1 MKKNLFPFLFFVF
14 AALGAGAQVNNTE
27 PADPKPGPQEAWQQL
42 ARPVLGWGTTDV
54 RYSRSQVPETSQK
67 PPVLRAWR
75 GERVS
80 AQAVLATPVDL
91 GEVSIEVS
99 DLRCGKS
106 VIPASAIK
114 KYFVRYVLTETY
126 GNRKDSFL
134 MADRLD
140 PVETLKVEA
149 CTARPLWLDIHVPA
163 DAKPGV
169 YKGTVKVRP
178 ATDPPSPFRGS
189 LSRQELPLKGDGGSV
204 LPIVIHVADR
214 TLPEPSEWSF
224 HLDLWQN
231 PYAVARYYEV
241 PLWSQQH
248 FDLMRPTM
256 ELLAKA
262 GQKVIT
268 CSVISRPWNGQTF
281 DPFESMIGK
290 TKNLDGTWEYDYT
303 VFDRWVEFMM
313 SCGITEQI
321 DCYTLVPWHYRF
333 DYYDRATNS
342 VQWLSCKP
350 GEQAYHDFI
359 VPFLKDLS
367 RHLHQ
372 KGWFGRTY
380 IAMDERPKDQMEAA
394 WRVIQEAD
402 PGFKIEG
409 AANYSVESE
418 AADRVDDLS
427 VAFQYNLLKGEALTK
442 RKAKGQKITFYT
454 CCSPDRPNTFT
465 FSPPAESAYLGLHAA
480 ACGYD
485 GYLRWA
491 YNSWTVQP
499 CQDSRFPRQGW
510 YSGDCYLA
518 YPGGSSIRMER
529 LVEGIQAYEKIRLLR
544 PQLNLKQA
552 KQLDEMLRYFGSNK
566 YEGDKD
572 AAALLRQMND
582 LLWKFTRTPAS
593 AGGRAQGQRGPS
605 GANPRE

>member
-1 MKKNLFPFLFFVF
+1 MMKNPFLFLLFSF
-14 AALGAGAQVNNTE
+14 FALGTSAQVNNSE
-27 PADPKPGPQEAWQQL
+27 PADPKPGPQEAWQKL
-42 ARPVLGWGTTDV
+42 AQPTLGWGTTDV
-54 RYSRSQVPETSQK
+54 RYSRSQVPETTQK

-91 GEVSIEVS
+91 GDVSFEVS

-106 VIPASAIK
+106 IIPASAVK

-163 DAKPGV
+163 DAKPGT
-169 YKGTVKVRP
+169 YRGTLKVSQ
-178 ATDPPSPFRGS
+178 TGPSPNLSLAGRGEDTNGNAVITPLPTRERLGEGLGELRRG
-189 LSRQELPLKGDGGSV
+189 LS
-204 LPIVIHVADR
+204 LPIVLEVADR
-214 TLPEPSEWSF
+214 TLPAPSEWSF

-268 CSVISRPWNGQTF
+268 CSVINKPWNGQTF
-281 DPFESMIGK
+281 DHFESMIGK
-290 TKNLDGTWEYDYT
+290 TKELDGSWHYDYT

-333 DYYDRATNS
+333 DYYDRATNN
-342 VQWLSCKP
+342 VRWLSCRP

-367 RHLHQ
+367 RHLRQ
-372 KGWFGRTY
+372 KGWFSRTY

-402 PGFKIEG
+402 PEFRIEG

-427 VAFQYNLLKGEALTK
+427 VGFRYNLLQGEALSK

-454 CCSPDRPNTFT
+454 CCNPERPNTFT

-491 YNSWTVQP
+491 YNSWTEQP
-499 CQDSRFPRQGW
+499 CQDSRFPRQSW

-529 LVEGIQAYEKIRLLR
+529 LVEGIQAYEKVRLLR
-544 PQLNLKQA
+544 PELNLKQA

-572 AAALLRQMND
+572 AAGLLRQMYD
-582 LLWKFTRTPAS
+582 LLWNLGK
-593 AGGRAQGQRGPS
+593 
-605 GANPRE
+605 

>member
-1 MKKNLFPFLFFVF
+1 MKYILSSLLAFSVLC
-14 AALGAGAQVNNTE
+14 AGAQVNS
-27 PADPKPGPQEAWQQL
+27 KSF
-42 ARPVLGWGTTDV
+42 GWGSIDV
-54 RYSRSQVPETSQK
+54 RYPRSEMPQLSKKSPL
-67 PPVLRAWR
+67 LRAWR

-91 GEVSIEVS
+91 DDVTFEVS
-99 DLRCGKS
+99 DLRCGKN
-106 VIPASAIK
+106 VIPASAVR

-140 PVETLKVEA
+140 PVETTKVEA
-149 CTARPLWLDIHVPA
+149 GTVQPVWLDIHVPA
-163 DAKPGV
+163 DAKPGT
-169 YKGTVKVRP
+169 YRGTVKISP
-178 ATDPPSPFRGS
+178 LPTSTEGENKKSPFTGDLEG
-189 LSRQELPLKGDGGSV
+189 LSLPLV
-204 LPIVIHVADR
+204 LEVSDR
-214 TLPEPSEWSF
+214 TLPPPSEWSF

-231 PYAVARYYEV
+231 PYAVARYYDV

-367 RHLHQ
+367 RHLRQ

-427 VAFQYNLLKGEALTK
+427 VAFQYNLLKGEALSK

-454 CCSPDRPNTFT
+454 CCGPDRPNTFT
-465 FSPPAESAYLGLHAA
+465 FSPPAESAYLGLHAM

-510 YSGDCYLA
+510 YSGDCYLV

-544 PQLNLKQA
+544 PQLNLKQV

-572 AAALLRQMND
+572 AADLLRQMND
-582 LLWKFTRTPAS
+582 LLWKL
-593 AGGRAQGQRGPS
+593 GK
-605 GANPRE
+605 